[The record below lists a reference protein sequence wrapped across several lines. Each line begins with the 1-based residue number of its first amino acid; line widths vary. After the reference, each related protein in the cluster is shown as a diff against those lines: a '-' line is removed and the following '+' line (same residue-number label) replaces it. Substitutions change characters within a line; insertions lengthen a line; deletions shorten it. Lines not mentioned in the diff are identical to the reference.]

1 MVASHSYGWDNG
13 NKHQSPCHRYGIK
26 NNNSKYNIRYLTASM
41 VILTTLH
48 TSHKNG
54 RLPILN
60 ASGIIKRKNKKQ
72 YSTMDTSE
80 TGLEKVWRVE
90 WLRATLNCF
99 RRNSSANE
107 RCQRHQ
113 TLVASHSYGW
123 NNGKQP
129 TIPMP

>member
-1 MVASHSYGWDNG
+1 MAGTMVN
-13 NKHQSPCHRYGIK
+13 NQQSPCRRYGIK

-72 YSTMDTSE
+72 YSTMETSE
-80 TGLEKVWRVE
+80 TGIEKVLRAE

-99 RRNSSANE
+99 
-107 RCQRHQ
+107 QRK
-113 TLVASHSYGW
+113 T
-123 NNGKQP
+123 
-129 TIPMP
+129 